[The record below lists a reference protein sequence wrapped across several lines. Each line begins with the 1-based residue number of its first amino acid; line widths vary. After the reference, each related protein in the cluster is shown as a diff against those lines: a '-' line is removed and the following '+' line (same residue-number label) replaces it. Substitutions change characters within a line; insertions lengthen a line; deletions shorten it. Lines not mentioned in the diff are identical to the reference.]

1 MILNM
6 SFTWDMVVSL
16 VTLAPTISS
25 IWAIPT
31 VSKPNVKESRQRPEG
46 DVKTTLGGFKG
57 CMGFELR
64 KAGHKLK
71 YMHYGLRAWAETNNL
86 ARRLY

>member
-1 MILNM
+1 M
-6 SFTWDMVVSL
+6 SNASHTRGGFIVPKEL
-16 VTLAPTISS
+16 C
-25 IWAIPT
+25 
-31 VSKPNVKESRQRPEG
+31 VSKPNAKESRQRPEG

-71 YMHYGLRAWAETNNL
+71 VYALWLKSLGRNQQLST
-86 ARRLY
+86 